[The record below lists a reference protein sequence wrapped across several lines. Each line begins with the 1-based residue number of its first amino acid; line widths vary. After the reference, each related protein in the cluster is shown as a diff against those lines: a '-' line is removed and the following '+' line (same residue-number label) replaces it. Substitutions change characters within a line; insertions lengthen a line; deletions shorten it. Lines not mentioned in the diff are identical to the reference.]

1 MPELAAAL
9 EAERGVIASPAS
21 LSRVLC
27 KAEFTYKKQLM
38 ASECERADVRER
50 RREWIEKRQPRMRL
64 QPARLV
70 FIDETAVNT
79 KMTRL
84 RGRSRKGQ
92 RLKAGAPFGHWGT
105 QTFVA
110 ALRCHSLTAPWVI
123 KGAMNRTAF
132 DTDIE
137 TQLAPTLNRGDIVI
151 LDNLAVHKSP
161 RAAQCLK
168 EKGAWFLFL
177 PPYSPDLNPIE
188 MAFAKLKAHL
198 RKAAARSYDA
208 LWRALGDICG
218 LYEPEECW
226 NYLKAAG
233 YASD

>member
-1 MPELAAAL
+1 
-9 EAERGVIASPAS
+9 
-21 LSRVLC
+21 
-27 KAEFTYKKQLM
+27 M
-38 ASECERADVRER
+38 ASECARADVHQER
-50 RREWIEKRQPRMRL
+50 DHWKDKRQPRMRL
-64 QPARLV
+64 QPHRLV
-70 FIDETAVNT
+70 FIDETSVTT

-92 RLKAGAPFGHWGT
+92 RLKAEAPFGHWGT
-105 QTFVA
+105 QTLIA
-110 ALRCHSLTAPWVI
+110 ALRCHDLTAPWVI
-123 KGAMNRTAF
+123 EGAINRTAF
-132 DTDIE
+132 DTYIE
-137 TQLAPTLNRGDIVI
+137 TQLAPTLSAGDIVI
-151 LDNLAVHKSP
+151 LDNLAVHKSAK
-161 RAAQCLK
+161 AAQCLK
-168 EKGAWFLFL
+168 ERGAWFLFL

-208 LWRALGDICG
+208 LWRAVGDICG